1 VSNGVDWKLASTLA
15 TRLAGSPTRQSL
27 PDDLD
32 ARCERASELVVAYT
46 QLVPVSEPPPP
57 EAVDRLGWIEAN
69 LKSFKATLDP
79 VVERAGARLGSTTS
93 PLAIAG
99 TALISAEV
107 GAITGYLSRRVLGQ
121 YELALLDPDSQA
133 RLLLVAPNLV
143 EAAHHLDAEPG
154 ALLDWVA
161 FHEMTHVVQF
171 TAVPWLR
178 ERMAGLMSELIASL
192 EVDVDWRQLL
202 RMPRREDLR
211 AVRSALR
218 DGGALSIVA
227 GPQRR
232 ALLDTIQA
240 TMALIEGHAEH
251 VMDAVGEQVL
261 PDLPS
266 LRDAM
271 QRRRRDRPPLMR
283 LLEKVLGLDLKM
295 AQYEVG
301 KRFCDEVVQREGIER
316 LNDAWS
322 APELAP
328 TGPELR
334 DPGAWLVRT
343 GRAAA

>member
-1 VSNGVDWKLASTLA
+1 MSAGVDWKLASSLA
-15 TRLAGSPTRQSL
+15 TRVAGSPSPRPL
-27 PDDLD
+27 PGDLG
-32 ARCERASELVVAYT
+32 ARCERAQELVVSYT
-46 QLVPVSEPPPP
+46 GLEPASDPPAP
-57 EAVDRLGWIEAN
+57 EAVDRPGWIEAN
-69 LKSFKATLDP
+69 LTSFKATLDP

-107 GAITGYLSRRVLGQ
+107 GAITGYLARRVLGQ
-121 YELALLDPDSQA
+121 YELALLDPGAQA
-133 RLLLVAPNLV
+133 RLLFVAPNLE
-143 EAAHHLDAEPG
+143 EAAHNLEAERG

-161 FHEMTHVVQF
+161 FHEVTHVVQF

-178 ERMAGLMSELIASL
+178 ERMAGLMRELIASL
-192 EVDVDWRQLL
+192 EVDFEWRSLL
-202 RMPRREDLR
+202 RMPSRDDLR
-211 AVRSALR
+211 GIRDALR
-218 DGGALSIVA
+218 EGGALSVVA
-227 GPQRR
+227 GPERR
-232 ALLDTIQA
+232 AVLDTIQA

-266 LRDAM
+266 LRNAM
-271 QRRRRDRPPLMR
+271 QRRRRDRTPLLR
-283 LLEKVLGLDLKM
+283 LLEKLLGLDLKM

-301 KRFCDEVVQREGIER
+301 KRFCDEIVAREGIAR

-328 TGPELR
+328 TGAELR